1 MSINIDIKNLFVL
14 FYTSTL
20 QIMIIVFSKKEQKLK
35 CFEWEVNNEI
45 CQYFRIEV
53 VNFLLGTIA
62 LINETKMGFLLFYY
76 KSIEG
81 KLIEKYFHF
90 FCLFKLLKRD

>member
-14 FYTSTL
+14 FLYEYITNNDNR
-20 QIMIIVFSKKEQKLK
+20 FSKKEQKLK

-62 LINETKMGFLLFYY
+62 LINETKMGFLLCYY

-90 FCLFKLLKRD
+90 FCLIKLLKRD